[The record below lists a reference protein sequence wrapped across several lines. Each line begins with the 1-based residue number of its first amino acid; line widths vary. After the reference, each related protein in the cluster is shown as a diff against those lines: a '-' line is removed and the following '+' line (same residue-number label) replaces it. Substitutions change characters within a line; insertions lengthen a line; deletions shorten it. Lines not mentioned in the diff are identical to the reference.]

1 MENSR
6 KDRAGI
12 RAYVESVMT
21 KNSVEKINAYSLAV
35 YMSERDVIIED
46 DDIFVGKICDVNP
59 KGMIPEFIE
68 EIDSLNKR
76 YGRT

>member
-21 KNSVEKINAYSLAV
+21 ENSIEKINAYSLAV

-46 DDIFVGKICDVNP
+46 DF
-59 KGMIPEFIE
+59 
-68 EIDSLNKR
+68 R
-76 YGRT
+76 YQ